1 MCAAVPATL
10 GDRVSY
16 GRAMTTV
23 ILMYGPAH
31 GRTLTTE
38 ATEGEVLREAG
49 WSYQLT
55 DGLDDHGRRIAK
67 AYMD

>member
-1 MCAAVPATL
+1 
-10 GDRVSY
+10 
-16 GRAMTTV
+16 MTTV
-23 ILMYGPAH
+23 ILMYGPAY

-49 WSYQLT
+49 WSYRLT
-55 DGLDDHGRRIAK
+55 DDLDDRGRRIAM

>member
-1 MCAAVPATL
+1 
-10 GDRVSY
+10 
-16 GRAMTTV
+16 MTTV

-38 ATEGEVLREAG
+38 GEVLREAG

-55 DGLDDHGRRIAK
+55 DDLDDRGRRIAM

>member
-1 MCAAVPATL
+1 
-10 GDRVSY
+10 
-16 GRAMTTV
+16 MTKV

-38 ATEGEVLREAG
+38 AGEGEVLREAG

-55 DGLDDHGRRIAK
+55 DDLDDHGRRIAK

>member
-1 MCAAVPATL
+1 MA
-10 GDRVSY
+10 
-16 GRAMTTV
+16 TV

-31 GRTLTTE
+31 GQTLTTE
-38 ATEGEVLREAG
+38 ATEGEALREAG

-55 DGLDDHGRRIAK
+55 DDLDDRGRRIAM

>member
-1 MCAAVPATL
+1 
-10 GDRVSY
+10 
-16 GRAMTTV
+16 MTKV
-23 ILMYGPAH
+23 ILIHGPAH

-38 ATEGEVLREAG
+38 AAEGEVRREAG

-55 DGLDDHGRRIAK
+55 DDYDDHGRRLAK

>member
-1 MCAAVPATL
+1 
-10 GDRVSY
+10 
-16 GRAMTTV
+16 MTTG

-38 ATEGEVLREAG
+38 ATEVEVLREAG

-55 DGLDDHGRRIAK
+55 DDLDDRGRHIAM

>member
-1 MCAAVPATL
+1 MPATL
-10 GDRVSY
+10 GDRPPTV
-16 GRAMTTV
+16 RTMTKV

-38 ATEGEVLREAG
+38 AGEGEVLREAG

-55 DGLDDHGRRIAK
+55 DDLDDHGRRIAK